1 MRRTVFAVTLVALL
15 AMAAPALAL
24 NPGSDIFVPAAARA
38 GAWVTDL
45 YIFNPGDSAAAV
57 SVYWLPRDTDNSGA
71 SPVNFTVNAGQTL
84 ILQDVISTTFGLD
97 SAGGAF
103 RITSDADVVAN
114 CRIYSTDGSATFG
127 QGFEG
132 VPASAALAAG
142 GSTDIVGLA
151 QNDAF
156 RSNFFAVNTGSEAA
170 SITFTLTDPSGN
182 QLASRAYTLP
192 PYSAFYR
199 NITDL
204 GGPSFDAGTLHA
216 EVTAGQA
223 IVVGSKVDNASGDPT
238 TLESWWAL
246 GSGGGG
252 GGGGA
257 CGGDGIYVGYTNYT
271 YVGGLLVVVENNAIT
286 YMQGANVLFS
296 PDDGGMN
303 CANVFGWGW
312 EPDTPVAIAADGT
325 FTASFQVEYSSGG
338 VLTFNF
344 QGALQEDTLL
354 GNLDLNVSGMG
365 SGKCAGDMNTV
376 GFYAGHTILTLSK

>member
-1 MRRTVFAVTLVALL
+1 MRRTVFAVALVTLL
-15 AMAAPALAL
+15 AMTAPTLAL

-57 SVYWLPRDTDNSGA
+57 SVYWLARDTDNSSA

-84 ILQDVISTTFGLD
+84 ILEDVISATFGLD
-97 SAGGAF
+97 SAAGAF

-114 CRIYSTDGSATFG
+114 CRIYSSDGSQTFG

-151 QNDAF
+151 QNDSF
-156 RSNFFAVNTGSEAA
+156 RSNFFAVNTGSETA
-170 SITFTLTDPSGN
+170 SVTFTLTDPQGN

-204 GGPSFDAGTLHA
+204 GGPSFNAGTLHA
-216 EVTAGQA
+216 EVTAGNA
-223 IVVGSKVDNASGDPT
+223 IVVASKVDNASGDPT

-246 GSGGGG
+246 GGGGG
-252 GGGGA
+252 GGT

-286 YMQGANVLFS
+286 FMQGANVLFS

-312 EPDTPVAIAADGT
+312 EPGTPVAIGADGS
-325 FTASFQVEYSSGG
+325 FTANFQVEYSSGG
-338 VLTFNF
+338 VLVFNF
-344 QGALQEDTLL
+344 QGELQEDTLL